1 MKTTKSK
8 GNTEQQGHECIRC
21 TDPSLAFTE
30 ISDST
35 QRKLYVIIWKRT
47 LSALMKAQEYD
58 KFTINININK
68 INSHYFIGD
77 MEEVT
82 YDGYMKI
89 YNEFDNDGKKI
100 SPEKIDMNVLN
111 LLKSLVGS
119 DKMENINFNSIIAME
134 NNKSPPSYFSEAT
147 LIKKFNKDLKIG
159 RPATVKGILEKNID
173 RKYIETFSDPG
184 KEVNMTKYILTP
196 KNLDTTNVSKTIGA
210 VKNKLKTTALGINV
224 VTYLCKDFQD
234 IMDYD

>member
-58 KFTINININK
+58 KFTINMN
-68 INSHYFIGD
+68 
-77 MEEVT
+77 
-82 YDGYMKI
+82 I